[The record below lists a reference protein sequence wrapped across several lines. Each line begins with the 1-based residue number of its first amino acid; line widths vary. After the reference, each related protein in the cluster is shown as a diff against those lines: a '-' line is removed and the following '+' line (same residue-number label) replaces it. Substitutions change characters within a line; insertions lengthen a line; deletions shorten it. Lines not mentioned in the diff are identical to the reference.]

1 MHLQIFF
8 GRVALRHTLGRGKY
22 SVRGSIGRS
31 AMILQEDP
39 GQSDTVSGSAQKT
52 IPATVT
58 ISGMV
63 TMLRT
68 VEISTVWTA
77 YS

>member
-1 MHLQIFF
+1 MHPNKMRRKIKGFEGGPGRFNCNGLQMQQ
-8 GRVALRHTLGRGKY
+8 K
-22 SVRGSIGRS
+22 SVQNT
-31 AMILQEDP
+31 A
-39 GQSDTVSGSAQKT
+39 
-52 IPATVT
+52 PAAVT
-58 ISGMV
+58 ISGIV